1 MGDAKLMKLIRAVV
15 KPHKLDPVHAALVE
29 VGVTDLTASEVKGF
43 DRQMGHAEMHRGTE
57 YRIAFM
63 PMVKIEAVVTD
74 ELVEPVMEAIRRAA
88 GTNQDDDGKIS
99 VCEVVG
105 TRRIHGG
112 ETGEAAL

>member
-1 MGDAKLMKLIRAVV
+1 MKLIRAVV

-63 PMVKIEAVVTD
+63 ADGED
-74 ELVEPVMEAIRRAA
+74 RGGGDRRV
-88 GTNQDDDGKIS
+88 GRTGDGGDPPSRRHQQDDDGKIS

>member
-1 MGDAKLMKLIRAVV
+1 MKLIRAVV

-29 VGVTDLTASEVKGF
+29 VGVTGLIASEVKGF
-43 DRQMGHAEMHRGTE
+43 DRQMDHAEMHRGTE
-57 YRIAFM
+57 YQIAFM

-74 ELVEPVMEAIRRAA
+74 ELVEPVMEAIRRTA
-88 GTNQDDDGKIS
+88 GTNQDDDGKIF

-105 TRRIHGG
+105 AQRINGG

>member
-1 MGDAKLMKLIRAVV
+1 MKLIRAVV

-29 VGVTDLTASEVKGF
+29 VGVTGLIASEVKGF
-43 DRQMGHAEMHRGTE
+43 DRQMDHAEMHRGTE
-57 YRIAFM
+57 YQIAFM

-74 ELVEPVMEAIRRAA
+74 ELVEPVMEAIRRTA
-88 GTNQDDDGKIS
+88 GTNQDDNGKIF

-105 TRRIHGG
+105 AQRIHGG

>member
-1 MGDAKLMKLIRAVV
+1 MKLTRAVV

-43 DRQMGHAEMHRGTE
+43 DRQMGHAEMHRG
-57 YRIAFM
+57 
-63 PMVKIEAVVTD
+63 
-74 ELVEPVMEAIRRAA
+74 
-88 GTNQDDDGKIS
+88 QDDDGKIS

>member
-1 MGDAKLMKLIRAVV
+1 MKLIKAVV
-15 KPHKLDPVHAALVE
+15 KPHKLDPGHAPLVE

-57 YRIAFM
+57 YQIAFM

-74 ELVEPVMEAIRRAA
+74 DLVEPVMEVIRRTA
-88 GTNQDDDGKIS
+88 GTNQDDGGKIF

-105 TRRIHGG
+105 AQRIHGG